1 MFFPVTFLIGLLGG
15 VALYAVTTR
24 RRSPRQMSQRVALGL
39 LWLWAACVVYF
50 TFGTPSG
57 GGQALNLKPLDLTN
71 AADIKDAVLNVLMFA
86 PVGLLLARLPVRWY
100 QATLFGFLG
109 SLTIEVT
116 QYLTRSGRSADIN
129 DLTSNTLGALIG
141 FSCTAAV
148 LALARHSSRIRGTT
162 VDC

>member
-1 MFFPVTFLIGLLGG
+1 MFFLVAFLVGVLGG
-15 VALYAVTTR
+15 VALYMVTTW

-39 LWLWAACVVYF
+39 LWFWAAGVVYS

-86 PVGLLLARLPVRWY
+86 PGGLLLALLPVRWY

-109 SLTIEVT
+109 SLAIEVT

-129 DLTSNTLGALIG
+129 DLTDNTLGALIG

-148 LALARHSSRIRGTT
+148 LALARHGSRLRATRTG
-162 VDC
+162 C

>member
-1 MFFPVTFLIGLLGG
+1 
-15 VALYAVTTR
+15 
-24 RRSPRQMSQRVALGL
+24 MSQRVALGL
-39 LWLWAACVVYF
+39 LWFWAACVVYA

-71 AADIKDAVLNVLMFA
+71 AADLKDAVLNVLMFA
-86 PVGLLLARLPVRWY
+86 PAGLLLALLPVRWY

-109 SLTIEVT
+109 SLAIEVT

-129 DLTSNTLGALIG
+129 DLTNNTLGALIG

-148 LALARHSSRIRGTT
+148 LALARHGSRVRGTT

>member
-1 MFFPVTFLIGLLGG
+1 MFFSVAILIGVLGG
-15 VALYAVTTR
+15 VALYTVTTWR
-24 RRSPRQMSQRVALGL
+24 GSPRQLSQRVALGL
-39 LWLWAACVVYF
+39 LWFWAAGVAYF

-86 PVGLLLARLPVRWY
+86 PGGLLLALLPVRWY
-100 QATLFGFLG
+100 QAALFGFLG

-141 FSCTAAV
+141 FACTAAV
-148 LALARHSSRIRGTT
+148 LALARDSSRVRGTT